1 MSEISQKDLSLILKN
16 DDILLVLA
24 ITDNIKVAVVSGI
37 DKQKILPASNLYVI
51 RPDTSLILPM
61 FFKLLLES
69 ESAKTIFKEFSAGSA
84 LRTISAEFLN
94 NLLIPVPPLAVQQKL
109 IKKYNEI
116 ECEQEKLKNQMEAL
130 SQKKKELIEASINGD

>member
-1 MSEISQKDLSLILKN
+1 
-16 DDILLVLA
+16 
-24 ITDNIKVAVVSGI
+24 
-37 DKQKILPASNLYVI
+37 
-51 RPDTSLILPM
+51 M

-109 IKKYNEI
+109 IKKYSEI
-116 ECEQEKLKNQMEAL
+116 EAEQEKLKNQMEAL
-130 SQKKKELIEASINGD
+130 SQKKKELIESNISM